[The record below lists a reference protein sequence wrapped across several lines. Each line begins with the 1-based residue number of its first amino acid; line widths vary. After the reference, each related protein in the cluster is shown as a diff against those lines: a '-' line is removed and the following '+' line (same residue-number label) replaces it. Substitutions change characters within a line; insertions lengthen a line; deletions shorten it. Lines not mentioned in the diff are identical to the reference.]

1 MKGMCQKDIEEFA
14 FLFLC
19 GKHDRDILQGKEKM
33 TFSDFERLRYITEIL
48 GLKEY
53 NLAIWNRY
61 AGMFGEQFQEL
72 NQLYDETCSIEPW
85 DLTEL
90 DEEQYDRWISEFC
103 VRVQDKKSRKKL
115 REIVRVEYMRRNW

>member
-1 MKGMCQKDIEEFA
+1 MHQKDIEEFA

-19 GKHDRDILQGKEKM
+19 GKHDRDILLGKEKM
-33 TFSDFERLRYITEIL
+33 TFSDFERLRYLTEFL

-72 NQLYDETCSIEPW
+72 EQLYDETCSIVPW
-85 DLTEL
+85 DLTEV
-90 DEEQYDRWISEFC
+90 DEEQYDRWILEFC
-103 VRVQDKKSRKKL
+103 EQVPEKKSRKKL
-115 REIVRVEYMRRNW
+115 GEIVREEYTRRNW